1 MTTLENLYYGNIAP
15 HEYEVVR
22 GSEYDITAKLV
33 IRHEQELSATLT
45 EQQNT
50 ILQKIK
56 DNHTELM
63 NLGERDAF
71 RRGFSLAVRLMVDA
85 MSNEKTW
92 RALFRS
98 VSRERNGGSSYPTS
112 PNKAH
117 TADLSRFVGE
127 KNAVRLNTGRWTRF
141 VTTFWK
147 RFLVVTRFYGLF
159 KKFDIDIVEGKNVGW
174 RV

>member
-71 RRGFSLAVRLMVDA
+71 IRGFSLGIKIAVEAL
-85 MSNEKTW
+85 SYGKT
-92 RALFRS
+92 
-98 VSRERNGGSSYPTS
+98 
-112 PNKAH
+112 
-117 TADLSRFVGE
+117 
-127 KNAVRLNTGRWTRF
+127 
-141 VTTFWK
+141 
-147 RFLVVTRFYGLF
+147 
-159 KKFDIDIVEGKNVGW
+159 
-174 RV
+174 

>member
-1 MTTLENLYYGNIAP
+1 MMLYLVNKPRSIQFKSWHSFFGCHEKHLDFPSNPWYVVMLERQVRTLTTLENLYYGNIAP

-45 EQQNT
+45 EQQNA

-71 RRGFSLAVRLMVDA
+71 FRGFSLAVRLMVEA
-85 MSNEKTW
+85 MSREKT
-92 RALFRS
+92 
-98 VSRERNGGSSYPTS
+98 
-112 PNKAH
+112 
-117 TADLSRFVGE
+117 
-127 KNAVRLNTGRWTRF
+127 
-141 VTTFWK
+141 
-147 RFLVVTRFYGLF
+147 
-159 KKFDIDIVEGKNVGW
+159 
-174 RV
+174 

>member
-1 MTTLENLYYGNIAP
+1 MVLCLERQVTTLTTLENLYYGNIAP

-22 GSEYDITAKLV
+22 GSEYDVTAKLV

-45 EQQNT
+45 EQQNA

-85 MSNEKTW
+85 MS
-92 RALFRS
+92 ALLFWEHIFDNPLTLS
-98 VSRERNGGSSYPTS
+98 NGCAIISILQVRIQT
-112 PNKAH
+112 NRV
-117 TADLSRFVGE
+117 DRFCL
-127 KNAVRLNTGRWTRF
+127 A
-141 VTTFWK
+141 
-147 RFLVVTRFYGLF
+147 FLV
-159 KKFDIDIVEGKNVGW
+159 
-174 RV
+174 

>member
-15 HEYEVVR
+15 HEYEVVC

-45 EQQNT
+45 EQQNI

-71 RRGFSLAVRLMVDA
+71 RRGFSLAVRLLMEA
-85 MSNEKTW
+85 MSNEK
-92 RALFRS
+92 
-98 VSRERNGGSSYPTS
+98 N
-112 PNKAH
+112 
-117 TADLSRFVGE
+117 
-127 KNAVRLNTGRWTRF
+127 
-141 VTTFWK
+141 
-147 RFLVVTRFYGLF
+147 
-159 KKFDIDIVEGKNVGW
+159 
-174 RV
+174 

>member
-33 IRHEQELSATLT
+33 IRHEQEWSATLT
-45 EQQNT
+45 EQQNI

-71 RRGFSLAVRLMVDA
+71 HRGFSLAVRLMVEA
-85 MSNEKTW
+85 MTSEKTW
-92 RALFRS
+92 RALFRP
-98 VSRERNGGSSYPTS
+98 VSRKKKNGARTRPCPTK
-112 PNKAH
+112 P
-117 TADLSRFVGE
+117 TQTICR
-127 KNAVRLNTGRWTRF
+127 
-141 VTTFWK
+141 
-147 RFLVVTRFYGLF
+147 GL
-159 KKFDIDIVEGKNVGW
+159 
-174 RV
+174 

>member
-33 IRHEQELSATLT
+33 IRHEQELSSTLT
-45 EQQNT
+45 EQQNA

-71 RRGFSLAVRLMVDA
+71 RRGFSLAIRLMVEA
-85 MSNEKTW
+85 MTSEKT
-92 RALFRS
+92 
-98 VSRERNGGSSYPTS
+98 
-112 PNKAH
+112 
-117 TADLSRFVGE
+117 
-127 KNAVRLNTGRWTRF
+127 
-141 VTTFWK
+141 
-147 RFLVVTRFYGLF
+147 
-159 KKFDIDIVEGKNVGW
+159 
-174 RV
+174 